1 MAVEKVIKLKVE
13 NGEAILNVQELNKAL
28 ADTNKQTDGLKDTM
42 ANATEAIDKYTGG
55 AASGFKAMV
64 GGVKSFVMGMQT
76 VKGALI
82 STGLGA
88 FVVVLGSLFAYFTQ
102 TSRGADKLAEVM
114 GGLGAAVKVVIDR
127 LVGFGEGMVKI
138 LSGDFKGG
146 VDAIKDSFKGLGDEI
161 ARETKQG
168 QALARQLDDIE
179 DRERDLIKMRAEANR
194 EIAKARIIADDE
206 TKSIGE
212 RQKAV
217 RKAFELENNVAKAEQ
232 KNAQSYVNY
241 LKERIKLGESTDED
255 LLKLSESEARVNE
268 LRTESLRRQRRLET
282 ELKGLSTEAKAA
294 AEEEAKA
301 ITEREAKATELGN
314 ERIKV
319 EKEVAEIEKKAADAR
334 KLQQGQNVSAY
345 NDMLNQM
352 RSAGGTAQEQELAAA
367 EQQYLA
373 LTTLAIKAGKSG
385 VEATQIYEAKKRE
398 IKKKYSDE
406 DRANELANAAAS
418 VQLAGQAFG
427 ALAQLSEA
435 LGKNNEKNAEKTFK
449 ITKALRIGEAIASTA
464 AAIMMQ
470 FAVPQDALTGANFVK
485 AGIVAVTGAAQ
496 IATIAS
502 AKFQPSGG
510 GNPPTASTPSIPT
523 SGPSAQPMTPNISFN
538 NTENQLAGM
547 LGRPMR
553 AYVINQDITNA
564 NQLERRI
571 RSSATI
577 GG

>member
-28 ADTNKQTDGLKDTM
+28 SDTNKQADGLSSTM
-42 ANATEAIDKYTGG
+42 ASASEAIDKYTGG
-55 AASGFKAMV
+55 AASGFKAML
-64 GGVKSFVMGMQT
+64 GGVKSFVVGMNT

-102 TSRGADKLAEVM
+102 TSRGADEFAKIM
-114 GGLGAAVKVVIDR
+114 GGVGAAVKVVIDR
-127 LVGFGEGMVKI
+127 FVVLGEGLVKFFT
-138 LSGDFKGG
+138 GDFKGA
-146 VDAIKDSFKGLGDEI
+146 VDSVKNAFKGLGDEI
-161 ARETKQG
+161 VNETKKG
-168 QALARQLDDIE
+168 AALAEQLDNIE

-206 TKSIGE
+206 TKSIEE

-217 RKAFELENNVAKAEQ
+217 RKAFDLENNVAKAEQ
-232 KNAQSYVNY
+232 ANAQAYVKY
-241 LKERIKLGESTDED
+241 LKEKKAIGESTDED
-255 LLKLSESEARVNE
+255 LLKQAEAEARVNE

-282 ELKGLSTEAKAA
+282 ELKGLRTEAKTA
-294 AEEEAKA
+294 AEEEVKA
-301 ITEREAKATELGN
+301 IEEREKKAYDAAT

-334 KLQQGQNVSAY
+334 KLAQGQNISAY
-345 NDMLNQM
+345 NDMLTQM
-352 RSAGGTAQEQELAAA
+352 RNAGGTAQEQELAAA

-385 VEATQIYEAKKRE
+385 VEATQLYESKKRE
-398 IKKKYSDE
+398 IKEKYAKQ

-435 LGKNNEKNAEKTFK
+435 LGKGNEKNAEKTFK
-449 ITKALRIGEAIASTA
+449 ITKALRIGEAVASTA

-470 FAVPQDALTGANFVK
+470 LAVPQDALTGANFVK
-485 AGIVAVTGAAQ
+485 AGIVAATGVAQ

-510 GNPPTASTPSIPT
+510 VQGSTSAPSIPT
-523 SGPSAQPMTPNISFN
+523 SSPSAQPMTPNISFS

>member
-28 ADTNKQTDGLKDTM
+28 SDTNKQTDGLNATM

-55 AASGFKAMV
+55 AASGFKALV
-64 GGVKSFVMGMQT
+64 GGVKSFVVGMKT

-82 STGLGA
+82 STGIGA

-127 LVGFGEGMVKI
+127 FVGLGESLVKFF
-138 LSGDFKGG
+138 SGDFKGAVKG
-146 VDAIKDSFKGLGDEI
+146 IKDAFAGLGDEI
-161 ARETKQG
+161 ARETKAG
-168 QALARQLDDIE
+168 SALAKQLDDIE
-179 DRERDLIKMRAEANR
+179 DRERDLIKMRAAANVQLTEAR
-194 EIAKARIIADDE
+194 LIADDQ
-206 TKSIGE
+206 TKSIEE
-212 RQKAV
+212 REKAV
-217 RKAFELENNVAKAEQ
+217 RRVNDLETKVAKAEQ
-232 KNAQSYVNY
+232 ANAQAYVNY
-241 LKERIKLGESTDED
+241 LKEKKRLGETTDAD
-255 LLKLSESEARVNE
+255 LLALAEAEAKVDEMRS
-268 LRTESLRRQRRLET
+268 ESLRRQKKLQN
-282 ELKGLSTEAKAA
+282 ELKSLASERKQQEAEALSNIKKLTEEEQKLADLRKQWATEDSAA
-294 AEEEAKA
+294 AA
-301 ITEREAKATELGN
+301 
-314 ERIKV
+314 
-319 EKEVAEIEKKAADAR
+319 KKAETDKVLR
-334 KLQQGQNVSAY
+334 GQNVAAY
-345 NDMLNQM
+345 NDMLAQM
-352 RSAGGTAQEQELAAA
+352 RGSSGTAEQQELAAA

-373 LTTLAIKAGKSG
+373 LTTLAIKAGKST
-385 VEATQIYEAKKRE
+385 VEATQLYEQKKRD
-398 IKKKYSDE
+398 IKKKYADQA
-406 DRANELANAAAS
+406 RADELANAAAS

-435 LGKNNEKNAEKTFK
+435 LGKDNEKNAEKTFK
-449 ITKALRIGEAIASTA
+449 ITKALRIGEAVASTA
-464 AAIMMQ
+464 AAIMTQ
-470 FAVPQDALTGANFVK
+470 LAVPQDALTGANFVK

-502 AKFQPSGG
+502 TKFQPSGG
-510 GNPPTASTPSIPT
+510 GGNKPSSPSIPT
-523 SGPSAQPMTPNISFN
+523 AGASAQPMTPNISFN
-538 NTENQLAGM
+538 SSENQLAGM

>member
-1 MAVEKVIKLKVE
+1 
-13 NGEAILNVQELNKAL
+13 
-28 ADTNKQTDGLKDTM
+28 
-42 ANATEAIDKYTGG
+42 
-55 AASGFKAMV
+55 
-64 GGVKSFVMGMQT
+64 
-76 VKGALI
+76 
-82 STGLGA
+82 
-88 FVVVLGSLFAYFTQ
+88 
-102 TSRGADKLAEVM
+102 M

-127 LVGFGEGMVKI
+127 FVTLGESVVKFF
-138 LSGDFKGG
+138 SGDFKGAVQG
-146 VDAIKDSFKGLGDEI
+146 IKDAFKGLGDEI
-161 ARETKQG
+161 AKETKQG
-168 QALARQLDDIE
+168 ADLAKQLDAIE
-179 DRERDLIKMRAEANR
+179 DRERDLIKMRATANR

-206 TKSIGE
+206 TKSIEE

-217 RKAFELENNVAKAEQ
+217 RKAFDLENNVAKAEQ
-232 KNAQSYVNY
+232 ANAQAYVKY
-241 LKERIKLGESTDED
+241 LKEKKRLGETNDQD
-255 LLKLSESEARVNE
+255 LLALAEAEAKVNE
-268 LRTESLRRQRRLET
+268 LRTESLRRQKRLEG
-282 ELKGLSTEAKAA
+282 ELKQLKGESTAA

-301 ITEREAKATELGN
+301 IEEREKKAYEAAT

-319 EKEVAEIEKKAADAR
+319 EREVAEIEKKAANAK
-334 KLQQGQNVSAY
+334 KLLQSQNVAAY
-345 NDMLNQM
+345 NAMLAQM
-352 RSAGGTAQEQELAAA
+352 NGSLGTAQEQELAAT
-367 EQQYLA
+367 EQQYMQL
-373 LTTLAIKAGKSG
+373 LDLAIKAGKG
-385 VEATQIYEAKKRE
+385 TAEATAFYEDKKKQ
-398 IKKKYSDE
+398 IKKKYADE

-435 LGKNNEKNAEKTFK
+435 LGKDNEKNAQKTFK

-464 AAIMMQ
+464 AAIMTQ

-502 AKFQPSGG
+502 TKFQPSGG
-510 GNPPTASTPSIPT
+510 GGGNKPSSPSIPT
-523 SGPSAQPMTPNISFN
+523 AGASAQPMTPNISFN

>member
-28 ADTNKQTDGLKDTM
+28 SDTNKQTDGLNSTM
-42 ANATEAIDKYTGG
+42 ASASEAIDKYTGG
-55 AASGFKAMV
+55 AASGFKALV
-64 GGVKSFVMGMQT
+64 GGVKSFVVGMNT

-102 TSRGADKLAEVM
+102 TSRGADEFAKIM
-114 GGLGAAVKVVIDR
+114 GGVGAAVKVVIDR
-127 LVGFGEGMVKI
+127 FVVLGEGLVKFFT
-138 LSGDFKGG
+138 GDFKGA
-146 VDAIKDSFKGLGDEI
+146 VDSVKNAFKGLGDEI
-161 ARETKQG
+161 VNETKKG
-168 QALARQLDDIE
+168 AALAEQLDNIE

-206 TKSIGE
+206 TKSIEE

-217 RKAFELENNVAKAEQ
+217 RKAFDLENNVAKAEQ
-232 KNAQSYVNY
+232 ANAQAYVKY
-241 LKERIKLGESTDED
+241 LKEKKAIGESTDED
-255 LLKLSESEARVNE
+255 LLKQAEAEARVNE

-282 ELKGLSTEAKAA
+282 ELKGLRTEAKTA
-294 AEEEAKA
+294 AEEEVKA
-301 ITEREAKATELGN
+301 IEEREKKAYDAAT

-334 KLQQGQNVSAY
+334 KLAQGQNISAY
-345 NDMLNQM
+345 NDMLTQM
-352 RSAGGTAQEQELAAA
+352 RNAGGTAQEQELAAA

-385 VEATQIYEAKKRE
+385 VEATQLYESKKRE
-398 IKKKYSDE
+398 IKEKYAKQ

-435 LGKNNEKNAEKTFK
+435 LGKGNEKNAEKTFK
-449 ITKALRIGEAIASTA
+449 ITKALRIGEAVASTA

-470 FAVPQDALTGANFVK
+470 LAVPQDALTGANFVK
-485 AGIVAVTGAAQ
+485 AGIVAATGVAQ

-510 GNPPTASTPSIPT
+510 VQGSTSAPSIPT
-523 SGPSAQPMTPNISFN
+523 SSPSAQPMTPNISFN

>member
-28 ADTNKQTDGLKDTM
+28 GDTNKQTNALNTTM
-42 ANATEAIDKYTGG
+42 DAATGAIDKFTGG
-55 AASGFKAMV
+55 AASGFKSAV
-64 GGVKSFVMGMQT
+64 GGVKSFIGGLKG
-76 VKGALI
+76 VKIAVI
-82 STGLGA
+82 ATGLGA
-88 FVVVLGSLFAYFTQ
+88 LVVVLGSLFAYFTQ
-102 TSRGADKLAEVM
+102 TSRGADQMAKIM

-127 LVGFGEGMVKI
+127 FVTLGESVVKFF
-138 LSGDFKGG
+138 SGDFKGAVQG
-146 VDAIKDSFKGLGDEI
+146 IKDAFKGLGDEI
-161 ARETKQG
+161 VNETKKG
-168 QALARQLDDIE
+168 AALADQLDAIE

-217 RKAFELENNVAKAEQ
+217 RKAFELENKVAKAEQ
-232 KNAQSYVNY
+232 ANAQAYVKY
-241 LKERIKLGESTDED
+241 LKERKALGETTDED
-255 LLKLSESEARVNE
+255 LLALAEAEAKVNE

-294 AEEEAKA
+294 AEEESKA
-301 ITEREAKATELGN
+301 LTERQTKANELAN

-319 EKEVAEIEKKAADAR
+319 EKEVAEIERKAAEAR
-334 KLQQGQNVSAY
+334 KITQGQNVLAY
-345 NDMLNQM
+345 NDMLAQM
-352 RSAGGTAQEQELAAA
+352 RNAGGTAQEQELAAA

-373 LTTLAIKAGKSG
+373 LTTLAIKAGKST
-385 VEATQIYEAKKRE
+385 VEATQIYESKKRE
-398 IKKKYSDE
+398 IKEKYAKQ
-406 DRANELANAAAS
+406 DRENELANAAAS

-485 AGIVAVTGAAQ
+485 AGIVAATGAAQ

-510 GNPPTASTPSIPT
+510 VQGSTSAPSIPT
-523 SGPSAQPMTPNISFN
+523 SSPSAQPMTPNISFS

>member
-1 MAVEKVIKLKVE
+1 M
-13 NGEAILNVQELNKAL
+13 N
-28 ADTNKQTDGLKDTM
+28 
-42 ANATEAIDKYTGG
+42 
-55 AASGFKAMV
+55 
-64 GGVKSFVMGMQT
+64 T

-102 TSRGADKLAEVM
+102 TSRGADEFAKIM
-114 GGLGAAVKVVIDR
+114 GGVGAAVKVVIDR
-127 LVGFGEGMVKI
+127 FVVLGEGLVKFFT
-138 LSGDFKGG
+138 GDFKGA
-146 VDAIKDSFKGLGDEI
+146 VDSVKNAFKGLGDEI
-161 ARETKQG
+161 VNETKKG
-168 QALARQLDDIE
+168 AALAEQLDNIE

-206 TKSIGE
+206 TKSIEE

-217 RKAFELENNVAKAEQ
+217 RKAFDLENNVAKAEQ
-232 KNAQSYVNY
+232 ANAQAYVKY
-241 LKERIKLGESTDED
+241 LKEKKAIGESTDED
-255 LLKLSESEARVNE
+255 LLKQAEAEARVNE

-282 ELKGLSTEAKAA
+282 ELKGLRTEAKTA
-294 AEEEAKA
+294 AEEEVKA
-301 ITEREAKATELGN
+301 IEEREKKAYDAAT

-334 KLQQGQNVSAY
+334 KLAQGQNISAY
-345 NDMLNQM
+345 NDMLTQM
-352 RSAGGTAQEQELAAA
+352 RNAGGTAQEQELAAA

-385 VEATQIYEAKKRE
+385 VEATQLYESKKRE
-398 IKKKYSDE
+398 IKEKYAKQ

-485 AGIVAVTGAAQ
+485 AGIVAATGVAQ

-510 GNPPTASTPSIPT
+510 VQGSTSTPSIPT
-523 SGPSAQPMTPNISFN
+523 SSPSAQPMTPNISFS

>member
-1 MAVEKVIKLKVE
+1 M
-13 NGEAILNVQELNKAL
+13 N
-28 ADTNKQTDGLKDTM
+28 
-42 ANATEAIDKYTGG
+42 
-55 AASGFKAMV
+55 
-64 GGVKSFVMGMQT
+64 T

-127 LVGFGEGMVKI
+127 FVGLGESLVKFFT
-138 LSGDFKGG
+138 GDFKGAVEG
-146 VDAIKDSFKGLGDEI
+146 IKSAFAGLGEEI
-161 ARETKQG
+161 AKETKAG
-168 QALARQLDDIE
+168 SALARQLDDIE
-179 DRERDLIKMRAEANR
+179 DRERDLIKMRAAANVQLTEAR
-194 EIAKARIIADDE
+194 LIADDQ
-206 TKSIGE
+206 TKSVEE
-212 RQKAV
+212 REKAV
-217 RKAFELENNVAKAEQ
+217 RRVNELETKVAKAEQ
-232 KNAQSYVNY
+232 ANAQAYVNY
-241 LKERIKLGESTDED
+241 LKERKKLQETTDED
-255 LLKLSESEARVNE
+255 LLALAQAEAKVDEMRS
-268 LRTESLRRQRRLET
+268 ESLRRQKKLQN
-282 ELKGLSTEAKAA
+282 ELKSLA
-294 AEEEAKA
+294 AERKQQEAESLNNIKKLTEEEQK
-301 ITEREAKATELGN
+301 L
-314 ERIKV
+314 
-319 EKEVAEIEKKAADAR
+319 ADAR
-334 KLQQGQNVSAY
+334 KQWALEDSTAATKKAEADKVLRGQNVAAY
-345 NDMLNQM
+345 NAMLEQM
-352 RSAGGTAQEQELAAA
+352 RASTGTAEEQELAAA

-373 LTTLAIKAGKSG
+373 LTTLAIKAGKST
-385 VEATQIYEAKKRE
+385 ADTTQLYEEKKKQ
-398 IKKKYSDE
+398 IKKKYADQ

-435 LGKNNEKNAEKTFK
+435 LGKGNEKNAEKTFK
-449 ITKALRIGEAIASTA
+449 ITKALRIGEAVASTA

-470 FAVPQDALTGANFVK
+470 LAVPQDALTGANFVK
-485 AGIVAVTGAAQ
+485 AGIVAATGVAQ

-510 GNPPTASTPSIPT
+510 VQGSTSAPSIPT
-523 SGPSAQPMTPNISFN
+523 SSPSAQPMTPNISFS

>member
-28 ADTNKQTDGLKDTM
+28 GDTNKQADGLSSTM

-55 AASGFKAMV
+55 AASGFKALV
-64 GGVKSFVMGMQT
+64 GGVKSFVVGMNS

-127 LVGFGEGMVKI
+127 FVGLGESLVKFFT
-138 LSGDFKGG
+138 GDFKGA
-146 VDAIKDSFKGLGDEI
+146 VDGIKEAFAGLGDEI
-161 ARETKQG
+161 ARETKAG
-168 QALARQLDDIE
+168 SALARQLDDIE
-179 DRERDLIKMRAEANR
+179 DRERDLIKMRAAANVQLTEAR
-194 EIAKARIIADDE
+194 LIADDQ
-206 TKSIGE
+206 TKSVEE
-212 RQKAV
+212 REKAV
-217 RKAFELENNVAKAEQ
+217 RRVNELETKVAKAEQ
-232 KNAQSYVNY
+232 ANAQAYVNY
-241 LKERIKLGESTDED
+241 LKERKKLQETTDED
-255 LLKLSESEARVNE
+255 LLALAQAEAKVDEMRS
-268 LRTESLRRQRRLET
+268 ESLRRQKKLQN
-282 ELKGLSTEAKAA
+282 ELKSLA
-294 AEEEAKA
+294 AERKQQEAESLNNIKKLTEEEQK
-301 ITEREAKATELGN
+301 L
-314 ERIKV
+314 
-319 EKEVAEIEKKAADAR
+319 ADAR
-334 KLQQGQNVSAY
+334 KQWALEDSAAATKKAESDKVLRGQNVAAY
-345 NDMLNQM
+345 NAMLAQM
-352 RSAGGTAQEQELAAA
+352 TGSVGTAQEQELAAA
-367 EQQYLA
+367 EQQYMQL
-373 LTTLAIKAGKSG
+373 LDLAIKAGRG
-385 VEATQIYEAKKRE
+385 TAEATAYYEDKKKQ
-398 IKKKYSDE
+398 IKKKYADE

-485 AGIVAVTGAAQ
+485 AGIVAATGAAQ

-510 GNPPTASTPSIPT
+510 VQGSTSAPSIPT
-523 SGPSAQPMTPNISFN
+523 SSPSAQPMTPNISFS
-538 NTENQLAGM
+538 NTENQLAGL

>member
-28 ADTNKQTDGLKDTM
+28 TDTNKQTDGLNSTM

-55 AASGFKAMV
+55 AASGFKAVV
-64 GGVKSFVMGMQT
+64 GGVKSFVLGLKT

-102 TSRGADKLAEVM
+102 TSRGADEFAKVM
-114 GGLGAAVKVVIDR
+114 GGVGAAVKVVIDR
-127 LVGFGEGMVKI
+127 VVGLGESLVKLF
-138 LSGDFKGG
+138 SGDFKGAVEG
-146 VDAIKDSFKGLGDEI
+146 VTNAFKGMGDEI

-168 QALARQLDDIE
+168 AALAEQLDNIE

-232 KNAQSYVNY
+232 KNAQSYVSY

-255 LLKLSESEARVNE
+255 LLKLAESEARVNE

-301 ITEREAKATELGN
+301 ITEREAKATELAN

-319 EKEVAEIEKKAADAR
+319 EKEVAEIERKASDAR

-352 RSAGGTAQEQELAAA
+352 RAAGGTAQEQELAAA

-373 LTTLAIKAGKSG
+373 LTTLAIKAGKST

-398 IKKKYSDE
+398 IKKKYADQA
-406 DRANELANAAAS
+406 RADELANAAAS
-418 VQLAGQAFG
+418 VQLAGQSFG

-435 LGKNNEKNAEKTFK
+435 LGKGNEKNAEKTFK
-449 ITKALRIGEAIASTA
+449 ITKALRIGEAVASTA
-464 AAIMMQ
+464 AAIMTQ
-470 FAVPQDALTGANFVK
+470 LAVPQDALTGANFVK

-510 GNPPTASTPSIPT
+510 GGGNKPSSPSIPT
-523 SGPSAQPMTPNISFN
+523 AGASAQPMTPNISFN

>member
-28 ADTNKQTDGLKDTM
+28 SDTNKQTDGLNSTM
-42 ANATEAIDKYTGG
+42 ASASEAIDKYTGG
-55 AASGFKAMV
+55 AASGFKALV
-64 GGVKSFVMGMQT
+64 GGVKSFVVGMNT

-102 TSRGADKLAEVM
+102 TSRGADEFAKIM
-114 GGLGAAVKVVIDR
+114 GGVGAAVKVVIDR
-127 LVGFGEGMVKI
+127 FVVLGEGLVKFFT
-138 LSGDFKGG
+138 GDFKGA
-146 VDAIKDSFKGLGDEI
+146 VDSVKNAFKGLGDEI
-161 ARETKQG
+161 VNETKKG
-168 QALARQLDDIE
+168 AALAEQLDNIE

-206 TKSIGE
+206 TKSIEE

-217 RKAFELENNVAKAEQ
+217 RKAFDLENNVAKAEQ
-232 KNAQSYVNY
+232 ANAQAYVKY
-241 LKERIKLGESTDED
+241 LKEKKAIGESTDED
-255 LLKLSESEARVNE
+255 LLKQAEAEARVNE

-282 ELKGLSTEAKAA
+282 ELKGLRTEAKTA
-294 AEEEAKA
+294 AEEEVKA
-301 ITEREAKATELGN
+301 IEEREKKAYDAAT

-334 KLQQGQNVSAY
+334 KLAQGQNISAY
-345 NDMLNQM
+345 NDMLTQM
-352 RSAGGTAQEQELAAA
+352 RNAGGTAQEQELAAA

-385 VEATQIYEAKKRE
+385 VEATQLYESKKRE
-398 IKKKYSDE
+398 IKEKYAKQ

-485 AGIVAVTGAAQ
+485 AGIVAATGVAQ

-510 GNPPTASTPSIPT
+510 VQGSTSAPSIPT
-523 SGPSAQPMTPNISFN
+523 SSPSAQPMTPNISFN

>member
-28 ADTNKQTDGLKDTM
+28 SDTNKQTDGLNSTM
-42 ANATEAIDKYTGG
+42 ASASEAIDKYTGG
-55 AASGFKAMV
+55 AASGFKALV
-64 GGVKSFVMGMQT
+64 GGVKSFVVGMNT

-102 TSRGADKLAEVM
+102 TSRGADEFAKIM
-114 GGLGAAVKVVIDR
+114 GGVGAAVKVVIDR
-127 LVGFGEGMVKI
+127 FVVLGEGLVKFFT
-138 LSGDFKGG
+138 GDFKGA
-146 VDAIKDSFKGLGDEI
+146 VDSVKNAFKGLGDEI
-161 ARETKQG
+161 VNETKKG
-168 QALARQLDDIE
+168 AALAEQLDNIE

-206 TKSIGE
+206 TKSIEE

-217 RKAFELENNVAKAEQ
+217 RKAFDLENNVAKAEQ
-232 KNAQSYVNY
+232 ANAQAYVKY
-241 LKERIKLGESTDED
+241 LKEKKAIGESTDED
-255 LLKLSESEARVNE
+255 LLKQAEAEARVNE

-282 ELKGLSTEAKAA
+282 ELKGLRTEAKTA
-294 AEEEAKA
+294 AEEEVKA
-301 ITEREAKATELGN
+301 IEEREKKAYDAAT

-334 KLQQGQNVSAY
+334 KLAQGQNISAY
-345 NDMLNQM
+345 NDMLTQM
-352 RSAGGTAQEQELAAA
+352 RNAGGTAQEQELAAA

-385 VEATQIYEAKKRE
+385 VEATQLYESKKRE
-398 IKKKYSDE
+398 IKEKYAKQ

-435 LGKNNEKNAEKTFK
+435 LGKGNEKNAEKTFK
-449 ITKALRIGEAIASTA
+449 ITKALRIGEAVASTA
-464 AAIMMQ
+464 AAIMTQ
-470 FAVPQDALTGANFVK
+470 LAVPQDALTGANFVK
-485 AGIVAVTGAAQ
+485 AGIVAATGVAQ

-510 GNPPTASTPSIPT
+510 VQGSTSAPSIPT
-523 SGPSAQPMTPNISFN
+523 SSPSAQPMTPNISFS

>member
-28 ADTNKQTDGLKDTM
+28 SDTNKQTDGLNSTM
-42 ANATEAIDKYTGG
+42 ASASEAIDKYTGG
-55 AASGFKAMV
+55 AASGFKALV
-64 GGVKSFVMGMQT
+64 GGVKSFVVGMNT

-102 TSRGADKLAEVM
+102 TSRGADEFAKIM
-114 GGLGAAVKVVIDR
+114 GGVGAAVKVVIDR
-127 LVGFGEGMVKI
+127 FVVLGEGLVKFFT
-138 LSGDFKGG
+138 GDFKGA
-146 VDAIKDSFKGLGDEI
+146 VDSVKNAFKGLGDEI
-161 ARETKQG
+161 VNETKKG
-168 QALARQLDDIE
+168 AALAEQLDNIE

-206 TKSIGE
+206 TKSIEE

-217 RKAFELENNVAKAEQ
+217 RKAFDLENNVAKAEQ
-232 KNAQSYVNY
+232 ANAQAYVKY
-241 LKERIKLGESTDED
+241 LKEKKAIGESTDED
-255 LLKLSESEARVNE
+255 LLKQAEAEARVNE

-282 ELKGLSTEAKAA
+282 ELKGLRTEAKTA
-294 AEEEAKA
+294 AEEEVKA
-301 ITEREAKATELGN
+301 IEEREKKAYDAAT

-334 KLQQGQNVSAY
+334 KLAQGQNISAY
-345 NDMLNQM
+345 NDMLTQM
-352 RSAGGTAQEQELAAA
+352 RNAGGTAQEQELAAA

-385 VEATQIYEAKKRE
+385 VEATQLYESKKRE
-398 IKKKYSDE
+398 IKEKYAKQ

-435 LGKNNEKNAEKTFK
+435 LGKGNEKNAEKTFK
-449 ITKALRIGEAIASTA
+449 ITKALRIGEAVASTA

-470 FAVPQDALTGANFVK
+470 LAVPQDALTGANFVK
-485 AGIVAVTGAAQ
+485 AGIVAATGVAQ

-510 GNPPTASTPSIPT
+510 VQGSTSAPSIPT
-523 SGPSAQPMTPNISFN
+523 SSPSAQPMTPNISFS

>member
-1 MAVEKVIKLKVE
+1 MAS
-13 NGEAILNVQELNKAL
+13 AS
-28 ADTNKQTDGLKDTM
+28 
-42 ANATEAIDKYTGG
+42 EAIDKYTGG
-55 AASGFKAMV
+55 AASGFKALV
-64 GGVKSFVMGMQT
+64 GGVKSFVVGMNT

-102 TSRGADKLAEVM
+102 TSRGADEFAKIM
-114 GGLGAAVKVVIDR
+114 GGVGAAVKVVIDR
-127 LVGFGEGMVKI
+127 FVVLGEGLVKFFT
-138 LSGDFKGG
+138 GDFKGA
-146 VDAIKDSFKGLGDEI
+146 VDSVKNAFKGLGDEI
-161 ARETKQG
+161 VNETKKG
-168 QALARQLDDIE
+168 AALAEQLDNIE

-206 TKSIGE
+206 TKSIEE

-217 RKAFELENNVAKAEQ
+217 RKAFDLENNVAKAEQ
-232 KNAQSYVNY
+232 ANAQAYVKY
-241 LKERIKLGESTDED
+241 LKEKKAIGESTDED
-255 LLKLSESEARVNE
+255 LLKQAEAEARVNE

-282 ELKGLSTEAKAA
+282 ELKGLRTEAKTA
-294 AEEEAKA
+294 AEEEVKA
-301 ITEREAKATELGN
+301 IEEREKKAYDAAT

-334 KLQQGQNVSAY
+334 KLAQGQNISAY
-345 NDMLNQM
+345 NDMLTQM
-352 RSAGGTAQEQELAAA
+352 RNAGGTAQEQELAAA

-385 VEATQIYEAKKRE
+385 VEATQLYESKKRE
-398 IKKKYSDE
+398 IKEKYAKQ

-435 LGKNNEKNAEKTFK
+435 LGKGNEKNAEKTFK
-449 ITKALRIGEAIASTA
+449 ITKALRIGEAVASTA

-470 FAVPQDALTGANFVK
+470 LAVPQDALTGANFVK
-485 AGIVAVTGAAQ
+485 AGIVAATGVAQ

-510 GNPPTASTPSIPT
+510 VQGSTSAPSIPT
-523 SGPSAQPMTPNISFN
+523 SSPSAQPMTPNISFS

>member
-28 ADTNKQTDGLKDTM
+28 SDTNKQTDGLNSTM

-55 AASGFKAMV
+55 AASGFKAVV
-64 GGVKSFVMGMQT
+64 GGVKSFVVGMKT

-127 LVGFGEGMVKI
+127 FVGLGESLVKFF
-138 LSGDFKGG
+138 SGDFKGAVQG
-146 VDAIKDSFKGLGDEI
+146 VKDAFKGLGDEI
-161 ARETKQG
+161 SRETKAG
-168 QALARQLDDIE
+168 SALAKQLDAIE
-179 DRERDLIKMRAEANR
+179 DRERDLIKMRAAANVQLTEAR
-194 EIAKARIIADDE
+194 LIADDQ
-206 TKSIGE
+206 TKSVEE
-212 RQKAV
+212 REKAV
-217 RKAFELENNVAKAEQ
+217 RRVNELETKVAKAEQ
-232 KNAQSYVNY
+232 ANAQAYVNY
-241 LKERIKLGESTDED
+241 LKEKKRLGETTDAD
-255 LLKLSESEARVNE
+255 LLALAEAEAKVDEMRS
-268 LRTESLRRQRRLET
+268 ESLRRQKKLQN
-282 ELKGLSTEAKAA
+282 ELKSLASERKQQEAETLSNIKKLTEEEQKLADLRKQWATEDSAA
-294 AEEEAKA
+294 AA
-301 ITEREAKATELGN
+301 
-314 ERIKV
+314 
-319 EKEVAEIEKKAADAR
+319 KKAETDKVLR
-334 KLQQGQNVSAY
+334 GQNVAAY
-345 NDMLNQM
+345 TDMLAQM
-352 RSAGGTAQEQELAAA
+352 RGSSGTAEQQELAAA

-373 LTTLAIKAGKSG
+373 LTTLAIKAGKST
-385 VEATQIYEAKKRE
+385 VEATQLYEQKKRD
-398 IKKKYSDE
+398 IKKKYADQA
-406 DRANELANAAAS
+406 RADELANAAAS

-435 LGKNNEKNAEKTFK
+435 LGKDNEKNAEKTFK

-485 AGIVAVTGAAQ
+485 AGIVAATGAAQ

-510 GNPPTASTPSIPT
+510 GGGNKPSSPSIPT
-523 SGPSAQPMTPNISFN
+523 AGASTQPMTPNISFN

>member
-28 ADTNKQTDGLKDTM
+28 SDTNKQADGLSATM

-55 AASGFKAMV
+55 AASGFKAML
-64 GGVKSFVMGMQT
+64 GGVKSFVVGMKT

-127 LVGFGEGMVKI
+127 FVGLGESLVKFFT
-138 LSGDFKGG
+138 GDFKGA
-146 VDAIKDSFKGLGDEI
+146 VDGIKEAFAGLGDEI
-161 ARETKQG
+161 ARETKAG
-168 QALARQLDDIE
+168 SALARQLDDIE
-179 DRERDLIKMRAEANR
+179 DRERDLIKMRAAANVQLTEAR
-194 EIAKARIIADDE
+194 LIADDQ
-206 TKSIGE
+206 TKSIEE
-212 RQKAV
+212 REKAV
-217 RKAFELENNVAKAEQ
+217 RRVNALETKVAKAEQ
-232 KNAQSYVNY
+232 ANAQAYVNY
-241 LKERIKLGESTDED
+241 LKEKKRLGETTDQD
-255 LLKLSESEARVNE
+255 LLALAEAEAKVDEMRS
-268 LRTESLRRQRRLET
+268 ESLRRQKKLQN
-282 ELKGLSTEAKAA
+282 ELKSLA
-294 AEEEAKA
+294 AERKQQEAESLNNVKKLTEEEQK
-301 ITEREAKATELGN
+301 L
-314 ERIKV
+314 
-319 EKEVAEIEKKAADAR
+319 ADAR
-334 KLQQGQNVSAY
+334 KQWALEDAAAATKKAESDKVLRGQNVAAY
-345 NDMLNQM
+345 NAMLAQM
-352 RSAGGTAQEQELAAA
+352 TASVGTAQEQELAAA
-367 EQQYLA
+367 EQQYMQL
-373 LTTLAIKAGKSG
+373 LDLAIKAGRG
-385 VEATQIYEAKKRE
+385 TAEATAYYEDKKKQ
-398 IKKKYSDE
+398 IKKKYADE

-435 LGKNNEKNAEKTFK
+435 LGKDNEKNAQKTFK

-464 AAIMMQ
+464 AAIMTQ

-502 AKFQPSGG
+502 TKFQPSGG
-510 GNPPTASTPSIPT
+510 GGGSKPSTPSIPT
-523 SGPSAQPMTPNISFN
+523 AGASAQPMTPNISFN
-538 NTENQLAGM
+538 NTENQLAGL

>member
-28 ADTNKQTDGLKDTM
+28 SDTNKQTNALNTTM
-42 ANATEAIDKYTGG
+42 DAATGAIDKFTGG
-55 AASGFKAMV
+55 AATAFKGAV
-64 GGVKSFVMGMQT
+64 GGVKSFITGLKG
-76 VKGALI
+76 VKIAVI
-82 STGLGA
+82 ATGLGA
-88 FVVVLGSLFAYFTQ
+88 LVVVLGSLFAYFTQ
-102 TSRGADKLAEVM
+102 TSRGADQMAKIM

-127 LVGFGEGMVKI
+127 VIGLGDSLVKLF
-138 LSGDFKGG
+138 SGDFKGAVEG
-146 VDAIKDSFKGLGDEI
+146 VSNAFKGLGDEI

-168 QALARQLDDIE
+168 AALADQLDAIE
-179 DRERDLIKMRAEANR
+179 DRERTLITMRANANR

-206 TKSIGE
+206 TKSIEE

-217 RKAFELENNVAKAEQ
+217 RKAFDLENNVAKAEQ
-232 KNAQSYVNY
+232 KNAQAYVKY
-241 LKERIKLGESTDED
+241 LKDRKALGETTDED
-255 LLKLSESEARVNE
+255 LLALAEAEAKVNE
-268 LRTESLRRQRRLET
+268 LRTESLRRQKKLET

-294 AEEEAKA
+294 AVEEAKA
-301 ITEREAKATELGN
+301 ITEREAKATELAN

-319 EKEVAEIEKKAADAR
+319 EKEVAEIEKKTADAR
-334 KLQQGQNVSAY
+334 KLQQGQNISAY
-345 NDMLNQM
+345 NDMLTQM
-352 RSAGGTAQEQELAAA
+352 RSAGGTAEQQELAAA

-373 LTTLAIKAGKSG
+373 LTTLAIKAGKST
-385 VEATQIYEAKKRE
+385 VEATQLYEQKKRD
-398 IKKKYSDE
+398 IKKKYADQA
-406 DRANELANAAAS
+406 RADELANAAAS

-435 LGKNNEKNAEKTFK
+435 LGKDNEKNAQKTFK

-485 AGIVAVTGAAQ
+485 AGIVAATGAAQ

-510 GNPPTASTPSIPT
+510 GGGNKPSSPSIPT
-523 SGPSAQPMTPNISFN
+523 AGASAQPMTPNISFN

>member
-28 ADTNKQTDGLKDTM
+28 SDTNKQTDGLNATM

-55 AASGFKAMV
+55 AASGFKAVV
-64 GGVKSFVMGMQT
+64 GGVKSFVVGMKT

-127 LVGFGEGMVKI
+127 FVGLGESLVKFF
-138 LSGDFKGG
+138 SGDFKGAVQG
-146 VDAIKDSFKGLGDEI
+146 IKDAFKGLGDEI
-161 ARETKQG
+161 SKETKAG
-168 QALARQLDDIE
+168 AALAKQLDNIE
-179 DRERDLIKMRAEANR
+179 DRERDLIKMRAAANVQLTEAR
-194 EIAKARIIADDE
+194 LIADDQ
-206 TKSIGE
+206 TKSIEE
-212 RQKAV
+212 REKAV
-217 RKAFELENNVAKAEQ
+217 RRVNELETKVAKAEQ
-232 KNAQSYVNY
+232 ANAQAYVNY
-241 LKERIKLGESTDED
+241 LKEKKRLGETTDAD
-255 LLKLSESEARVNE
+255 LLALAEAEAKVDEMRS
-268 LRTESLRRQRRLET
+268 ESLRRQKKLQN
-282 ELKGLSTEAKAA
+282 ELKSLASERKQQEAETLSNIKKLTEEEQKLADLRKQWATEDSAA
-294 AEEEAKA
+294 A
-301 ITEREAKATELGN
+301 T
-314 ERIKV
+314 
-319 EKEVAEIEKKAADAR
+319 KKAETDKVLR
-334 KLQQGQNVSAY
+334 GQNVAAY
-345 NDMLNQM
+345 TDMLAQM
-352 RSAGGTAQEQELAAA
+352 RGSSGTAEEQELAAA

-373 LTTLAIKAGKSG
+373 LTTLAIKAGKST
-385 VEATQIYEAKKRE
+385 VEATQLYEQKKRE
-398 IKKKYSDE
+398 IKKKYADQA
-406 DRANELANAAAS
+406 RADELANAAAS

-435 LGKNNEKNAEKTFK
+435 LGKDNEKNAEKTFK

-485 AGIVAVTGAAQ
+485 AGIVAATGAAQ

-510 GNPPTASTPSIPT
+510 GGGTKPSSPSIPT
-523 SGPSAQPMTPNISFN
+523 AGASAQPMTPNISFN

>member
-1 MAVEKVIKLKVE
+1 
-13 NGEAILNVQELNKAL
+13 
-28 ADTNKQTDGLKDTM
+28 
-42 ANATEAIDKYTGG
+42 
-55 AASGFKAMV
+55 
-64 GGVKSFVMGMQT
+64 

-127 LVGFGEGMVKI
+127 FVTLGESVVKFF
-138 LSGDFKGG
+138 SGDFKGAVEG
-146 VDAIKDSFKGLGDEI
+146 VSNAFKGLGDEI
-161 ARETKQG
+161 ARETKAG
-168 QALARQLDDIE
+168 AALAKQLDNIE
-179 DRERDLIKMRAEANR
+179 DRERDLIKMRAAANVQLTEAR
-194 EIAKARIIADDE
+194 LIADDQ
-206 TKSIGE
+206 TKSIEE
-212 RQKAV
+212 REKAV
-217 RKAFELENNVAKAEQ
+217 RRVNDLETKVAKAEQ
-232 KNAQSYVNY
+232 ANAQAYVNY
-241 LKERIKLGESTDED
+241 LKEKKRLGETTDAD
-255 LLKLSESEARVNE
+255 LLALAEAEAKVDEMRS
-268 LRTESLRRQRRLET
+268 ESLRRQKKLQN
-282 ELKGLSTEAKAA
+282 ELKSLASERKQQEADALSNIKKLT
-294 AEEEAKA
+294 EEEQK
-301 ITEREAKATELGN
+301 L
-314 ERIKV
+314 
-319 EKEVAEIEKKAADAR
+319 ADAR
-334 KLQQGQNVSAY
+334 KQWATEDAAATAKKAETDKVLRGQNIAAY
-345 NDMLNQM
+345 NDMLAQM
-352 RSAGGTAQEQELAAA
+352 RGSSGTAEQQELAAA

-373 LTTLAIKAGKSG
+373 LTNLAIKAGKST
-385 VEATQIYEAKKRE
+385 VETTQVYEEKKKQ
-398 IKKKYSDE
+398 IKKKYAAE
-406 DRANELANAAAS
+406 ERANELANAAAS

-435 LGKNNEKNAEKTFK
+435 LGKDNEKNAEKTFK

-485 AGIVAVTGAAQ
+485 AGIVAATGAAQ

-510 GNPPTASTPSIPT
+510 GGGNKPSSPSIPT
-523 SGPSAQPMTPNISFN
+523 AGASAQPMTPNISFN

>member
-28 ADTNKQTDGLKDTM
+28 SDTNKQTDGLNSTM

-55 AASGFKAMV
+55 AASGFKAVV
-64 GGVKSFVMGMQT
+64 GGVKSFVLGLKT

-102 TSRGADKLAEVM
+102 TSRGADEFAKIM
-114 GGLGAAVKVVIDR
+114 GGVGAAVKVVIDR
-127 LVGFGEGMVKI
+127 VVGLGESLVKLF
-138 LSGDFKGG
+138 SGDFKGAVEG
-146 VDAIKDSFKGLGDEI
+146 VTNAFKGMGDEI

-168 QALARQLDDIE
+168 AALAEQLDNIE

-206 TKSIGE
+206 TKSIEE

-232 KNAQSYVNY
+232 ANAQAYVKY
-241 LKERIKLGESTDED
+241 LKEKKRLGETNDQD
-255 LLKLSESEARVNE
+255 LLALAEAEAKVNE
-268 LRTESLRRQRRLET
+268 LRTESLRRQKRLEG
-282 ELKGLSTEAKAA
+282 ELKQLKGESTAA

-301 ITEREAKATELGN
+301 IEEREKKAYEAAT

-319 EKEVAEIEKKAADAR
+319 EREVAEIEKKASNAK
-334 KLQQGQNVSAY
+334 KLLQSQNVAAY
-345 NDMLNQM
+345 NAMLAQM
-352 RSAGGTAQEQELAAA
+352 NGSLGTAQEQELAAT
-367 EQQYLA
+367 EQQYMQL
-373 LTTLAIKAGKSG
+373 LDLAIKAGRG
-385 VEATQIYEAKKRE
+385 TAEATAFYEDKKKQ
-398 IKKKYSDE
+398 IKKKYADE

-435 LGKNNEKNAEKTFK
+435 LGKDNEKNAEKTFK

-502 AKFQPSGG
+502 TKFQPSGG
-510 GNPPTASTPSIPT
+510 GGGNKPSSPSIPT
-523 SGPSAQPMTPNISFN
+523 AGASAQPMTPNISFN
-538 NTENQLAGM
+538 SSENQLAGL

>member
-28 ADTNKQTDGLKDTM
+28 SDTNKQTDGLNSTM

-55 AASGFKAMV
+55 AASGFKALV
-64 GGVKSFVMGMQT
+64 GGVKSFVVGMKT

-102 TSRGADKLAEVM
+102 TSRGADKLAEAM

-127 LVGFGEGMVKI
+127 FVGLGESLVKFFT
-138 LSGDFKGG
+138 GDFKGAVKG
-146 VDAIKDSFKGLGDEI
+146 IKDAFAGLGDEI
-161 ARETKQG
+161 TRETKAG
-168 QALARQLDDIE
+168 SALAKQLDDIE
-179 DRERDLIKMRAEANR
+179 DRERDLIKMRAAANVQLTEAR
-194 EIAKARIIADDE
+194 LIADDQ
-206 TKSIGE
+206 TKSVEE
-212 RQKAV
+212 REKAV
-217 RKAFELENNVAKAEQ
+217 RRVNELETKVAKAEQ
-232 KNAQSYVNY
+232 ANAQAYVKY
-241 LKERIKLGESTDED
+241 LKEKKRLGETTDAD
-255 LLKLSESEARVNE
+255 LLALAEAEAKVDEMRS
-268 LRTESLRRQRRLET
+268 ESLRRQKKLQN
-282 ELKGLSTEAKAA
+282 ELKSLASERKQQEAETLSNIKKLTEEEQKLADLRKQWATEDSAA
-294 AEEEAKA
+294 AA
-301 ITEREAKATELGN
+301 
-314 ERIKV
+314 
-319 EKEVAEIEKKAADAR
+319 KKAETDKVLR
-334 KLQQGQNVSAY
+334 GQNVAAY
-345 NDMLNQM
+345 NDMLAQM
-352 RSAGGTAQEQELAAA
+352 RGSSGTAEQQELAAA

-373 LTTLAIKAGKSG
+373 LTTLAIKAGKST
-385 VEATQIYEAKKRE
+385 VEATQLYEQKKRD
-398 IKKKYSDE
+398 IKKKYADQA
-406 DRANELANAAAS
+406 RADELANAAAS

-435 LGKNNEKNAEKTFK
+435 LGKDNEKNAEKTFK

-464 AAIMMQ
+464 AAIMTQ

-502 AKFQPSGG
+502 TKFQPSGG
-510 GNPPTASTPSIPT
+510 GGNKPSSPSIPT
-523 SGPSAQPMTPNISFN
+523 AGASAQPMTPNISFN

>member
-28 ADTNKQTDGLKDTM
+28 GDTNKQADGLSGTM

-55 AASGFKAMV
+55 AASGFKALV
-64 GGVKSFVMGMQT
+64 GGVKSFVVGMNT

-102 TSRGADKLAEVM
+102 TSRGADEFAKIM
-114 GGLGAAVKVVIDR
+114 GGVGAAVKVVIDR
-127 LVGFGEGMVKI
+127 FVVLGEGLVKFFT
-138 LSGDFKGG
+138 GDFKGA
-146 VDAIKDSFKGLGDEI
+146 VDSVKNAFKGLGDEI
-161 ARETKQG
+161 VNETKKG
-168 QALARQLDDIE
+168 AALAEQLDNIE

-206 TKSIGE
+206 TKSIEE

-217 RKAFELENNVAKAEQ
+217 RKAFDLENNVAKAEQ
-232 KNAQSYVNY
+232 ANAQAYVKY
-241 LKERIKLGESTDED
+241 LKEKKAIGESTDED
-255 LLKLSESEARVNE
+255 LLKQAEAEARVNE

-282 ELKGLSTEAKAA
+282 ELKGLRTEAKTA
-294 AEEEAKA
+294 AEEEVKA
-301 ITEREAKATELGN
+301 IEEREKKAYDAAT

-334 KLQQGQNVSAY
+334 KLAQGQNISAY
-345 NDMLNQM
+345 NDMLTQM
-352 RSAGGTAQEQELAAA
+352 RNAGGTAQEQELAAA

-385 VEATQIYEAKKRE
+385 VEATQLYESKKRE
-398 IKKKYSDE
+398 IKEKYAKQ

-435 LGKNNEKNAEKTFK
+435 LGKGNEKNAEKTFK
-449 ITKALRIGEAIASTA
+449 ITKALRIGEAVASTA

-470 FAVPQDALTGANFVK
+470 LAVPQDALTGANFVK
-485 AGIVAVTGAAQ
+485 AGIVAATGVAQ

-510 GNPPTASTPSIPT
+510 VQGSTSAPSIPT
-523 SGPSAQPMTPNISFN
+523 SSPSAQPMTPNISFS

>member
-28 ADTNKQTDGLKDTM
+28 SDTNKQADGLSSTM
-42 ANATEAIDKYTGG
+42 ASASEAIDKYTGG
-55 AASGFKAMV
+55 AASGFKAML
-64 GGVKSFVMGMQT
+64 GGVKSFVVGMNT

-102 TSRGADKLAEVM
+102 TSRGADEFAKIM
-114 GGLGAAVKVVIDR
+114 GGVGAAVKVVIDR
-127 LVGFGEGMVKI
+127 FVVLGEGLVKFFT
-138 LSGDFKGG
+138 GDFKGA
-146 VDAIKDSFKGLGDEI
+146 VDSVKNAFKGLGDEI
-161 ARETKQG
+161 VNETKKG
-168 QALARQLDDIE
+168 AALAEQLDNIE

-206 TKSIGE
+206 TKSIEE

-217 RKAFELENNVAKAEQ
+217 RKAFDLENNVAKAEQ
-232 KNAQSYVNY
+232 ANAQAYVKY
-241 LKERIKLGESTDED
+241 LKEKKAIGESTDED
-255 LLKLSESEARVNE
+255 LLKQAEAEARVNE

-282 ELKGLSTEAKAA
+282 ELKGLRTEAKTA
-294 AEEEAKA
+294 AEEEVKA
-301 ITEREAKATELGN
+301 IEEREKKAYDAAT

-334 KLQQGQNVSAY
+334 KLAQGQNISAY
-345 NDMLNQM
+345 NDMLTQM
-352 RSAGGTAQEQELAAA
+352 RNAGGTAQEQELAAA

-385 VEATQIYEAKKRE
+385 VEATQLYESKKRE
-398 IKKKYSDE
+398 IKEKYAKQ

-435 LGKNNEKNAEKTFK
+435 LGKGNEKNAEKTFK
-449 ITKALRIGEAIASTA
+449 ITKALRIGEAVASTA

-470 FAVPQDALTGANFVK
+470 LAVPQDALTGANFVK
-485 AGIVAVTGAAQ
+485 AGIVAATGVAQ

-510 GNPPTASTPSIPT
+510 VQGSTSAPSIPT
-523 SGPSAQPMTPNISFN
+523 SSPSAQPMTPNISFS
-538 NTENQLAGM
+538 NTENQLAGL

>member
-28 ADTNKQTDGLKDTM
+28 GDTNKQADGLSATM

-55 AASGFKAMV
+55 AASGFKAML
-64 GGVKSFVMGMQT
+64 GGVKSFVVGMKT

-82 STGLGA
+82 STGIGA

-127 LVGFGEGMVKI
+127 FVGLGESLVKFFT
-138 LSGDFKGG
+138 GDFKGA
-146 VDAIKDSFKGLGDEI
+146 VDGIKEAFAGLGDEI
-161 ARETKQG
+161 ARETKAG
-168 QALARQLDDIE
+168 SALARQLDDIE
-179 DRERDLIKMRAEANR
+179 DRERDLIKMRAAANVQLTEAR
-194 EIAKARIIADDE
+194 LIADDQ
-206 TKSIGE
+206 TKSIEE
-212 RQKAV
+212 REKAV
-217 RKAFELENNVAKAEQ
+217 RRVNALETKVAKAEQ
-232 KNAQSYVNY
+232 ANAQAYVNY
-241 LKERIKLGESTDED
+241 LKEKKRLGETTDQD
-255 LLKLSESEARVNE
+255 LLALAEAEAKVDEMRS
-268 LRTESLRRQRRLET
+268 ESLRRQKKLQN
-282 ELKGLSTEAKAA
+282 ELKSLA
-294 AEEEAKA
+294 AERKQQEAESLNNVKKLTEEEQK
-301 ITEREAKATELGN
+301 L
-314 ERIKV
+314 
-319 EKEVAEIEKKAADAR
+319 ADAR
-334 KLQQGQNVSAY
+334 KQWALEDAAAATKKAESDKVLRGQNVAAY
-345 NDMLNQM
+345 NAMLAQM
-352 RSAGGTAQEQELAAA
+352 TASVGTAQEQELAAA
-367 EQQYLA
+367 EQQYMQL
-373 LTTLAIKAGKSG
+373 LDLAIKAGRG
-385 VEATQIYEAKKRE
+385 TAEATAYYEDKKKQ
-398 IKKKYSDE
+398 IKKKYADE

-435 LGKNNEKNAEKTFK
+435 LGKDNEKNAQKTFK

-464 AAIMMQ
+464 AAIMTQ

-502 AKFQPSGG
+502 TKFQPSGG
-510 GNPPTASTPSIPT
+510 GGGSKPSSPSIPT
-523 SGPSAQPMTPNISFN
+523 SGTSAQPMTPNISFN
-538 NTENQLAGM
+538 STENQLAGL